1 MTLWHKTERFK
12 VSKAERKER
21 EREMRRNE
29 IVDAAEKLF
38 FSRGYE
44 NVTMD
49 DLAKELEMSRAA
61 LYLSFKNKEDIY
73 ATIAIRA
80 SKIVSRMFREINEKE
95 RTGIE
100 KIRFVGL
107 TYYEFFRQYTG
118 YYMAYYH
125 TGMFDI
131 NGSPDLEEL
140 KNIRINSF
148 RVVVEAVKEGMKDG
162 TIRDDIDPEAA
173 TLVMLSMSNNALNL
187 SPVTR
192 MYMENYGLTHEKL
205 YERTMEMMLRS
216 IENTKRTKKR
226 QT

>member
-1 MTLWHKTERFK
+1 VTQCYNLERFE

-21 EREMRRNE
+21 ERELRRNE

-49 DLAKELEMSRAA
+49 DIAKDLEMARAT

-73 ATIAIRA
+73 AAIAIRA
-80 SKIVSRMFREINEKE
+80 SKIVSRMFGEMSQKGM
-95 RTGIE
+95 TGIE
-100 KIRFVGL
+100 KIRSVGL
-107 TYYEFFRQYTG
+107 IYYEFYTRHTG

-125 TGMFDI
+125 AGMF
-131 NGSPDLEEL
+131 NPAGSPDLEEL
-140 KNIRINSF
+140 KMTRINSF
-148 RVVVEAVKEGMKDG
+148 HTVVETVKEGINDG

-173 TLVMLSMSNNALNL
+173 TLIMLSMSNNALNL

-192 MYMENYGLTHEKL
+192 MYMDNYGLTQEEL
-205 YERTMEMMLRS
+205 YKRTLDMMLRS
-216 IENTKRTKKR
+216 IAR
-226 QT
+226 

>member
-1 MTLWHKTERFK
+1 MTMRYKTERFK

-21 EREMRRNE
+21 EREMRRND

-49 DLAKELEMSRAA
+49 DIAKELEMSRAA

-73 ATIAIRA
+73 AAIAIRA
-80 SKIVSRMFREINEKE
+80 SKIVSRMFRELSQKE

-100 KIRFVGL
+100 KIRFVGS
-107 TYYEFFRQYTG
+107 TYYEFYKQYTG

-140 KNIRINSF
+140 KQIRVNSF
-148 RVVVEAVKEGMKDG
+148 GVVVDAVKEGMRDG
-162 TIRDDIDPEAA
+162 TIREDIDPEAA

-192 MYMENYGLTHEKL
+192 MYMENYGLTQETL
-205 YERTMEMMLRS
+205 YERTHGNDATFRR
-216 IENTKRTKKR
+216 KRKTD
-226 QT
+226 

>member
-1 MTLWHKTERFK
+1 M
-12 VSKAERKER
+12 SKAERKER
-21 EREMRRNE
+21 EREMRRND
-29 IVDAAEKLF
+29 IIDAAEKLF

-73 ATIAIRA
+73 AAIAIRA
-80 SKIVSRMFREINEKE
+80 SKIVSRMFREINQKE

-100 KIRFVGL
+100 KIRFVGS
-107 TYYEFFRQYTG
+107 TYYEFYKQYTG

-140 KNIRINSF
+140 KGIRINSF
-148 RVVVEAVKEGMKDG
+148 RMVVDAVKEGVKDG
-162 TIRDDIDPEAA
+162 TIREDVDPEAA

-192 MYMENYGLTHEKL
+192 MYMENYGLTQEKF
-205 YERTMEMMLRS
+205 YERTQDMMLRS
-216 IENTKRTKKR
+216 VENIKRTKNGR
-226 QT
+226 PESCTE

>member
-1 MTLWHKTERFK
+1 MWHKTERFK

-21 EREMRRNE
+21 EREMRRND

-49 DLAKELEMSRAA
+49 DIAKELEMSRAA

-73 ATIAIRA
+73 AAIAIRA
-80 SKIVSRMFREINEKE
+80 SKIVSLMFQGLNQKGK
-95 RTGIE
+95 TGIE
-100 KIRFVGL
+100 KIRFVVT
-107 TYYEFFRQYTG
+107 TYYEFYKQYTG

-125 TGMFDI
+125 TGMFNV

-140 KNIRINSF
+140 KSIRSNSF
-148 RVVVEAVKEGMKDG
+148 SAVVGAVKEGMKDG

-173 TLVMLSMSNNALNL
+173 TLIMLSMSNNALNL
-187 SPVTR
+187 SPDTR
-192 MYMENYGLTHEKL
+192 MYMENYGLTQEKL
-205 YERTMEMMLRS
+205 YERTLEMMLRS
-216 IENTKRTKKR
+216 IENVKRAKKQ

>member
-1 MTLWHKTERFK
+1 MERFR

-21 EREMRRNE
+21 ERELRRNE

-73 ATIAIRA
+73 AAIAIRA
-80 SKIVSRMFREINEKE
+80 SKIVSRMFGEINQGE

-100 KIRFVGL
+100 KIRFVSS
-107 TYYEFFRQYTG
+107 TYYEFYKQYTG
-118 YYMAYYH
+118 YYLAYYH

-140 KNIRINSF
+140 KGIRINSF

-162 TIRDDIDPEAA
+162 TIREDIDPEAA

-192 MYMENYGLTHEKL
+192 MYMENYGLTHETL
-205 YERTMEMMLRS
+205 HRRTQEMMIRS
-216 IENTKRTKKR
+216 VENGKSVKKR
-226 QT
+226 PA

>member
-1 MTLWHKTERFK
+1 

-49 DLAKELEMSRAA
+49 DIAKDLEMARAT

-73 ATIAIRA
+73 AAIAIRA
-80 SKIVSRMFREINEKE
+80 SKIVSQMFMEMSQKGM
-95 RTGIE
+95 TGIE
-100 KIRFVGL
+100 KVRSVGL
-107 TYYEFFRQYTG
+107 IYYEFYRKYTG

-125 TGMFDI
+125 TGMFDPD
-131 NGSPDLEEL
+131 GSPDLEEL
-140 KNIRINSF
+140 KSIRINSF
-148 RVVVEAVKEGMKDG
+148 RMVVDAVKDG
-162 TIRDDIDPEAA
+162 IRDGSIRDDVEPEAA
-173 TLVMLSMSNNALNL
+173 TLIMLSMSNNALNL

-192 MYMENYGLTHEKL
+192 MYMENYGLTREKF
-205 YERTMEMMLRS
+205 YEQTIDMMLRS
-216 IENTKRTKKR
+216 IAGEKQAKNGRSKS
-226 QT
+226 QTR

>member
-1 MTLWHKTERFK
+1 MCNKTGRFK

-21 EREMRRNE
+21 EREMRRND
-29 IVDAAEKLF
+29 IIDAAEKLF
-38 FSRGYE
+38 FSSGYE

-61 LYLSFKNKEDIY
+61 LYLTFKNKEEIY
-73 ATIAIRA
+73 AAIAIRA
-80 SKIVSRMFREINEKE
+80 SKIVSRMFGEINQQE

-100 KIRFVGL
+100 KIRFVGS
-107 TYYEFFRQYTG
+107 TYYEFYKQYTG

-140 KNIRINSF
+140 KDIRINSF
-148 RVVVEAVKEGMKDG
+148 RMVVDAVKEGMKDG
-162 TIRDDIDPEAA
+162 TIREDIDPEAA
-173 TLVMLSMSNNALNL
+173 TLVMLSMSNDALNL

-192 MYMENYGLTHEKL
+192 MYMENYGLTRETL
-205 YERTMEMMLRS
+205 YERTQEMMLRS
-216 IENTKRTKKR
+216 VENVKRSKKR
-226 QT
+226 QA

>member
-1 MTLWHKTERFK
+1 

-38 FSRGYE
+38 FSRGYD

-49 DLAKELEMSRAA
+49 DLAKELEMSRGA
-61 LYLSFKNKEDIY
+61 LYLSFKNKGDIY
-73 ATIAIRA
+73 AAIAIRA
-80 SKIVSRMFREINEKE
+80 SKIVSRMFREINQAGM
-95 RTGIE
+95 TGVE
-100 KIRFVGL
+100 KIRSVGSV
-107 TYYEFFRQYTG
+107 YYEFYKKYTG

-125 TGMFDI
+125 TGMFDPD
-131 NGSPDLEEL
+131 GSPDLEEL

-148 RVVVEAVKEGMKDG
+148 CVVVEAVKGGMKDG
-162 TIRDDIDPEAA
+162 TIREDIDPEAA

-192 MYMENYGLTHEKL
+192 MYLESYGLTQETL
-205 YERTMEMMLRS
+205 YECTLEMMIRS
-216 IENTKRTKKR
+216 VEKEKPAKKR
-226 QT
+226 QTGKLH